1 MVQRSEQVNYFTS
14 LLQWISNNPCQ
25 TQQSSSPSSPSS
37 SSSSTSDKTD
47 KNHANPRQH
56 LMLSRQL
63 KRHRRGEK
71 RFGRNLPDCDQ
82 EEITQNYIELDVPLS

>member
-1 MVQRSEQVNYFTS
+1 MVQRPEQVNYLTS
-14 LLQWISNNPCQ
+14 LLQWISNSPCQ
-25 TQQSSSPSSPSS
+25 TQQT
-37 SSSSTSDKTD
+37 SSSTFNNAD

-82 EEITQNYIELDVPLS
+82 EEITQNYIESDVPLS